1 MQYILPNTTRRYGWS
16 LIENSCGVE
25 TARRDKVA
33 LDKPG
38 ASAHEESVHG
48 TLSCNHIWKWIVDH
62 FDSAQS
68 FIEQCDRATQLNELA
83 TAFQRSLEALGF
95 RHFACCSHV
104 DPLRPP
110 RRSVMLHTYPDAWRR
125 CFSELHFY
133 EFDPVFL
140 RAEQSRLPFYW
151 DAPDF
156 LAELTPPQQEILAE
170 AARLGITHGYTI
182 PMHSVGAAGPQRAS
196 CSVVPDSTSI
206 DTSTYFWVRL
216 MATYL
221 YEAASR
227 DAEAQDPAVAAGTL
241 SRRERQCLELAAQG
255 KSDWV
260 VGRLLSISE
269 RTVHNHI
276 ESAKR
281 RLGVAT
287 RVQAIVHALASR
299 QVSFGDVI
307 RPPNSERVPTS
318 RTATRTTTLCR
329 HS

>member
-1 MQYILPNTTRRYGWS
+1 
-16 LIENSCGVE
+16 
-25 TARRDKVA
+25 
-33 LDKPG
+33 
-38 ASAHEESVHG
+38 
-48 TLSCNHIWKWIVDH
+48 VDY
-62 FDSAQS
+62 FDYAQA
-68 FIEQCDRATQLNELA
+68 FIEQCDRSTQVSELA
-83 TAFQRSLEALGF
+83 AVFQRTIEVFGF

-110 RRSVMLHTYPDAWRR
+110 RRAVILQTYPEPWER

-140 RAEQSRLPFYW
+140 RAEQSRLPFHW

-156 LAELTPPQQEILAE
+156 LADLTPPQQEILAE
-170 AARLGITHGYTI
+170 AQRLGIAHGYTI
-182 PMHSVGAAGPQRAS
+182 PMHSIGPGGPQRAS
-196 CSVVPDSTSI
+196 CSLVPDSSPI
-206 DTSTYFWVRL
+206 DAASYFSVRL
-216 MATYL
+216 MSTYL

-227 DAEAQDPAVAAGTL
+227 EAEAQDPSFAAGTL

-260 VGRLLSISE
+260 VGRLLNISE

-307 RPPNSERVPTS
+307 RAQSSERPENPKSGT
-318 RTATRTTTLCR
+318 TKTGTTLCR
-329 HS
+329 HL